1 MKKRT
6 KAEESEIIYNA
17 FSLLIK
23 SGLKLSVA
31 ESFTGGLIASSLIS
45 IPGASAFMVEA
56 VVAYSDSAKINR
68 LGVPQETIR
77 RASAVSADAAYDMA
91 AALLAGDSCDVA
103 VATTGYAGP
112 TAPKEALIGDCFIA
126 VGDKKHIHI
135 FKHKF
140 SGGREN
146 IMRCGVL
153 AALSSLSD
161 LLLAKEAREKKER
174 KTGAAEPPAG

>member
-1 MKKRT
+1 MKRRT

-17 FSLLIK
+17 FSLMIK
-23 SGLKLSVA
+23 SGQKLAVA

-45 IPGASAFMVEA
+45 IPGASAFMHEA
-56 VVAYSDSAKINR
+56 VIAYSDDAKISR
-68 LGVPQETIR
+68 LGVQKETIR
-77 RASAVSADAAYDMA
+77 RSTAVSTDAAYEMA
-91 AALLAGDSCDVA
+91 AALLLNGNADIA

-112 TAPKEALIGDCFIA
+112 TAPSEALLGDCYIA
-126 VGDKKHIHI
+126 VGDKNHIHV

-153 AALSSLSD
+153 AALSSLAD
-161 LLLAKEAREKKER
+161 LLMAKEAKEKKS
-174 KTGAAEPPAG
+174 AN